1 MRSVMSKTAKLRQIF
16 TQRSAARARQ
26 AALMMILIVSML
38 AAGVVPAQAAN
49 GTHVVGG
56 LTTVGGQAWLPGP
69 GGAVDGNL
77 WVADRVLGLCRVDL
91 DTGGTQFVVN
101 PATCNTAASVPGQ
114 FAYAPAGNF
123 LYVPAGAAGSAS
135 IVRLLYDPTTET
147 VGTPVAISTAPGV
160 VPVPDL
166 RPAAVALGPSGS
178 LYVSY
183 LNSGAIVR
191 IVAPGSASPTVQAV
205 GTSSTG
211 GGVRS

>member
-1 MRSVMSKTAKLRQIF
+1 V
-16 TQRSAARARQ
+16 
-26 AALMMILIVSML
+26 LMMILVASLIG
-38 AAGVVPAQAAN
+38 AGVLPAQAAN

-69 GGAVDGNL
+69 GGVVDGNL

-101 PATCNTAASVPGQ
+101 PATCSTAAGD
-114 FAYAPAGNF
+114 F

-135 IVRLLYDPTTET
+135 IVRLLYDPATET
-147 VGTPVAISTAPGV
+147 VSTPVAISTAPGV

-191 IVAPGSASPTVQAV
+191 IVAPGGASPT
-205 GTSSTG
+205 
-211 GGVRS
+211 